1 MRLLVLGGL
10 VAVAV
15 GFALLYMVT
24 HGSDAVAVG
33 TAGGTSKETP
43 GPVAVPAATPPT
55 EPTRAPGAPAARH
68 APTAAPTLAPEAALD
83 SRRRDDPTKPKH
95 IDTPTDKL
103 RWALMRAIRATEPAV
118 VDCLN
123 QAKTAGTNVDGVSSY
138 YFYVKRSGDKIVFD
152 GAETEESP
160 YPDPLKSCLQDAA
173 KDVAVDSM
181 PDDATRVQV
190 LRRLTVEHGD
200 ISLYKLGAYHIVA
213 PAP

>member
-10 VAVAV
+10 VVVAM

-24 HGSDAVAVG
+24 HGSESVAASSQVSRPG
-33 TAGGTSKETP
+33 ATP
-43 GPVAVPAATPPT
+43 APVTQPVAPTQVAA
-55 EPTRAPGAPAARH
+55 RAPTAPAAR
-68 APTAAPTLAPEAALD
+68 ATPTAAPTLVPEAALD
-83 SRRRDDPTKPKH
+83 QPKREDPTKPKH

-123 QAKTAGTNVDGVSSY
+123 QAKTAGTSVDGVSSY
-138 YFYVKRSGDKIVFD
+138 FFYIKRSGDKIVFD
-152 GAETEESP
+152 GAETEQSP
-160 YPDPLKSCLQDAA
+160 YPDPLKSCLQNTM
-173 KDVAVDSM
+173 KDVVVDSM
-181 PDDATRVQV
+181 PDDAKRVQV

-200 ISLYKLGAYHIVA
+200 ISVYKLGAYHIE

>member
-1 MRLLVLGGL
+1 
-10 VAVAV
+10 
-15 GFALLYMVT
+15 
-24 HGSDAVAVG
+24 
-33 TAGGTSKETP
+33 
-43 GPVAVPAATPPT
+43 
-55 EPTRAPGAPAARH
+55 
-68 APTAAPTLAPEAALD
+68 
-83 SRRRDDPTKPKH
+83 
-95 IDTPTDKL
+95 
-103 RWALMRAIRATEPAV
+103 MRAIRATEPAV